1 MQAEL
6 RFHPSE
12 TGQAVLEIKEG
23 QEVISLTVPTGKA
36 RAVADVIRSVLSL
49 AGHKVRRVS
58 ANGEE
63 AVSADEVFPDVNPA
77 MMLRGLRGKEDI
89 TQAELAERLGSSQ
102 NMVSD
107 MKAESATFRSIWPSA
122 SEKSSI
128 SRTRFSCRK
137 EQTASRYAASWMTAS

>member
-6 RFHPSE
+6 RFHPCE
-12 TGQAVLEIKEG
+12 ARQAVLDIKEG

-36 RAVADVIRSVLSL
+36 RAVADAIRSVLSL
-49 AGHKVRRVS
+49 AGHKVRRVN

-63 AVSADEVFPDVNPA
+63 IVSADEVFPNANPA

-89 TQAELAERLGSSQ
+89 TQAELAERLGISQ

-107 MKAESATFRSIWPSA
+107 MESGKRNISVNMAKRIGETFHVPY
-122 SEKSSI
+122 KL
-128 SRTRFSCRK
+128 FL
-137 EQTASRYAASWMTAS
+137 

>member
-6 RFHPSE
+6 RFHPCE
-12 TGQAVLEIKEG
+12 ARPAVLDIKEG

-36 RAVADVIRSVLSL
+36 RAVADAIRSVLSL
-49 AGHKVRRVS
+49 AGHKVRRVN

-63 AVSADEVFPDVNPA
+63 IVSADEVFPNANPA

-89 TQAELAERLGSSQ
+89 TQAELAERLGISQ

-107 MKAESATFRSIWPSA
+107 MESGKRNISVNMAKRIGETFHVPY
-122 SEKSSI
+122 KL
-128 SRTRFSCRK
+128 FL
-137 EQTASRYAASWMTAS
+137 

>member
-12 TGQAVLEIKEG
+12 TRQAVLDIKEG

-36 RAVADVIRSVLSL
+36 RAVADAIRSVLSL

-63 AVSADEVFPDVNPA
+63 VVSADEVFPDVNPA

-89 TQAELAERLGSSQ
+89 TQAELAERLGISQ

-107 MKAESATFRSIWPSA
+107 MESGKRNISVNMAKRI
-122 SEKSSI
+122 SEAFHVPYKL
-128 SRTRFSCRK
+128 FL
-137 EQTASRYAASWMTAS
+137 

>member
-6 RFHPSE
+6 RFHPRE
-12 TGQAVLEIKEG
+12 ARQAVLDIKEG

-36 RAVADVIRSVLSL
+36 RAVADAIRSVLSL
-49 AGHKVRRVS
+49 AGHKVRRVN

-63 AVSADEVFPDVNPA
+63 IVSADEVFPNANPA

-89 TQAELAERLGSSQ
+89 TQAELAERLGISQ

-107 MKAESATFRSIWPSA
+107 MESGKRNISVNMAKRIGETFHVPY
-122 SEKSSI
+122 KL
-128 SRTRFSCRK
+128 FL
-137 EQTASRYAASWMTAS
+137 